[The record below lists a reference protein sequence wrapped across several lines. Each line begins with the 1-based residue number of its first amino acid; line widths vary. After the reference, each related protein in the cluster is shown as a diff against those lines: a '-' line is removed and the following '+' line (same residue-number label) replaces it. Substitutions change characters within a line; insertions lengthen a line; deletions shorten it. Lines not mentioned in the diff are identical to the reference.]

1 MGGRTADAGCRNAVD
16 TSLCHGL
23 GHVEGF
29 RPATLHQ
36 AYLALR
42 AWGLPVSEHTT
53 LATDLAG
60 VRERIDY
67 WGEHRHEVDHEID
80 GVVVKVDEVALQRR
94 LGSTSRAPRWA
105 IAYKYPPEEAQTKLL
120 DIRVNVGRT
129 GRITPF
135 AFMTPVKVAGSTVGQ
150 ATLHNASEIKRKGVL
165 IGDTVVIRKAGDVI
179 PEVLGPVV
187 ELRDGSEREFIMPT
201 TCPECGSPLAPEK
214 EGDADI
220 RCPNARG
227 CPGQLRERV
236 FHVASRNG
244 LDIEV
249 LGYEAGV
256 ALLQAKVIADE
267 GELFAL
273 TERDLLRT
281 DLFRTKA
288 GELSANGKRL
298 LVNLDKAKAAPL
310 WRVLLSLLAEA
321 SSSRAGLGYEV
332 IVSRLDD
339 EANIAPWLRAAHR
352 YGAKVKWAE
361 VDIETGELPTWQW
374 ESLIS
379 KSTRLVAVNSASGTL
394 GGVTDL
400 RAMTKLVHDVGALV
414 VVDHSAAAPYRLLD
428 IRETDA
434 DVVTVNAHAW
444 GGPPIGA
451 MVFRDP
457 SVMNSFGSVSTN
469 PYATG
474 PARLEIGVHQ
484 FGLLAG
490 VVASIEYLA
499 ALDESARGSR
509 RERLAVSMQ
518 SADAYLNRVFDYL
531 MVSLRSLPLV
541 MLIGRPEAQIPVV
554 SFAVHK
560 VPADRVVQRL
570 ADNGILAIAN
580 TGSRVLDVLGVNDVG
595 GGVVNEEVAPWLD
608 LVRKLGVLAGV
619 LSDELPVSLSVQVRG
634 ELAAEEVEV
643 LRLSALR
650 GLFSAVIEDAVTFVN
665 APALAAER
673 GVTAEICK
681 ASESPN
687 HRSVVD
693 VRAVGADGS
702 VVTVSGTLYGPQ
714 LSQKIVQINGRHFDL
729 RAQGI
734 NLIIHYVD
742 RPGALGKIGTLLGT
756 AGVNIQAAQLSE
768 DAEGPGATIL
778 LRLDQDVPDDV
789 RTAIA
794 AAVDAYKLEVVDLS

>member
-1 MGGRTADAGCRNAVD
+1 MAGMAYDVARVRGLHPSLGDGWVHFDAPAGMLIPDSVATTVSTA
-16 TSLCHGL
+16 
-23 GHVEGF
+23 F
-29 RPATLHQ
+29 RRSGA
-36 AYLALR
+36 
-42 AWGLPVSEHTT
+42 
-53 LATDLAG
+53 
-60 VRERIDY
+60 
-67 WGEHRHEVDHEID
+67 
-80 GVVVKVDEVALQRR
+80 
-94 LGSTSRAPRWA
+94 
-105 IAYKYPPEEAQTKLL
+105 
-120 DIRVNVGRT
+120 
-129 GRITPF
+129 
-135 AFMTPVKVAGSTVGQ
+135 STVG
-150 ATLHNASEIKRKGVL
+150 AHPSARRSAAVLDAAREAVADLVNADPGGV
-165 IGDTVVIRKAGDVI
+165 
-179 PEVLGPVV
+179 VLG
-187 ELRDGSEREFIMPT
+187 
-201 TCPECGSPLAPEK
+201 
-214 EGDADI
+214 AD
-220 RCPNARG
+220 RA
-227 CPGQLRERV
+227 
-236 FHVASRNG
+236 
-244 LDIEV
+244 
-249 LGYEAGV
+249 
-256 ALLQAKVIADE
+256 
-267 GELFAL
+267 
-273 TERDLLRT
+273 
-281 DLFRTKA
+281 
-288 GELSANGKRL
+288 
-298 LVNLDKAKAAPL
+298 
-310 WRVLLSLLAEA
+310 VLLSLLAEA

-595 GGVVNEEVAPWLD
+595 GAVTVGLAHYSTMAEVD
-608 LVRKLGVLAGV
+608 QLVR
-619 LSDELPVSLSVQVRG
+619 
-634 ELAAEEVEV
+634 
-643 LRLSALR
+643 
-650 GLFSAVIEDAVTFVN
+650 
-665 APALAAER
+665 ALA
-673 GVTAEICK
+673 
-681 ASESPN
+681 S
-687 HRSVVD
+687 
-693 VRAVGADGS
+693 
-702 VVTVSGTLYGPQ
+702 
-714 LSQKIVQINGRHFDL
+714 
-729 RAQGI
+729 
-734 NLIIHYVD
+734 
-742 RPGALGKIGTLLGT
+742 LG
-756 AGVNIQAAQLSE
+756 
-768 DAEGPGATIL
+768 
-778 LRLDQDVPDDV
+778 
-789 RTAIA
+789 
-794 AAVDAYKLEVVDLS
+794 

>member
-1 MGGRTADAGCRNAVD
+1 MAYDVARVRGLHPSLGDGWVHFDAPAGMLIPDSVATTVSTA
-16 TSLCHGL
+16 
-23 GHVEGF
+23 F
-29 RPATLHQ
+29 RRSGA
-36 AYLALR
+36 
-42 AWGLPVSEHTT
+42 
-53 LATDLAG
+53 
-60 VRERIDY
+60 
-67 WGEHRHEVDHEID
+67 
-80 GVVVKVDEVALQRR
+80 
-94 LGSTSRAPRWA
+94 
-105 IAYKYPPEEAQTKLL
+105 
-120 DIRVNVGRT
+120 
-129 GRITPF
+129 
-135 AFMTPVKVAGSTVGQ
+135 STVG
-150 ATLHNASEIKRKGVL
+150 AHPSARRSAAVLDAAREAVADLVNADPGGV
-165 IGDTVVIRKAGDVI
+165 
-179 PEVLGPVV
+179 VLG
-187 ELRDGSEREFIMPT
+187 
-201 TCPECGSPLAPEK
+201 
-214 EGDADI
+214 AD
-220 RCPNARG
+220 RA
-227 CPGQLRERV
+227 
-236 FHVASRNG
+236 
-244 LDIEV
+244 
-249 LGYEAGV
+249 
-256 ALLQAKVIADE
+256 
-267 GELFAL
+267 
-273 TERDLLRT
+273 
-281 DLFRTKA
+281 
-288 GELSANGKRL
+288 
-298 LVNLDKAKAAPL
+298 
-310 WRVLLSLLAEA
+310 VLLSLLAEA

-457 SVMNSFGSVSTN
+457 SMMNSFGSVSTN

-595 GGVVNEEVAPWLD
+595 GAVTVGLAHYSTMAEVD
-608 LVRKLGVLAGV
+608 QLVR
-619 LSDELPVSLSVQVRG
+619 
-634 ELAAEEVEV
+634 
-643 LRLSALR
+643 
-650 GLFSAVIEDAVTFVN
+650 
-665 APALAAER
+665 ALA
-673 GVTAEICK
+673 
-681 ASESPN
+681 S
-687 HRSVVD
+687 
-693 VRAVGADGS
+693 
-702 VVTVSGTLYGPQ
+702 
-714 LSQKIVQINGRHFDL
+714 
-729 RAQGI
+729 
-734 NLIIHYVD
+734 
-742 RPGALGKIGTLLGT
+742 LG
-756 AGVNIQAAQLSE
+756 
-768 DAEGPGATIL
+768 
-778 LRLDQDVPDDV
+778 
-789 RTAIA
+789 
-794 AAVDAYKLEVVDLS
+794 

>member
-1 MGGRTADAGCRNAVD
+1 MAYDVARVRGLHPSLGDGWVHFDAPAGMLIPDSVATTVSTA
-16 TSLCHGL
+16 
-23 GHVEGF
+23 F
-29 RPATLHQ
+29 RRSGA
-36 AYLALR
+36 
-42 AWGLPVSEHTT
+42 
-53 LATDLAG
+53 
-60 VRERIDY
+60 
-67 WGEHRHEVDHEID
+67 
-80 GVVVKVDEVALQRR
+80 
-94 LGSTSRAPRWA
+94 
-105 IAYKYPPEEAQTKLL
+105 
-120 DIRVNVGRT
+120 
-129 GRITPF
+129 
-135 AFMTPVKVAGSTVGQ
+135 STVG
-150 ATLHNASEIKRKGVL
+150 AHPSARRSAAVLDAAREAVADLVNADPGGV
-165 IGDTVVIRKAGDVI
+165 
-179 PEVLGPVV
+179 VLG
-187 ELRDGSEREFIMPT
+187 
-201 TCPECGSPLAPEK
+201 
-214 EGDADI
+214 AD
-220 RCPNARG
+220 RA
-227 CPGQLRERV
+227 
-236 FHVASRNG
+236 
-244 LDIEV
+244 
-249 LGYEAGV
+249 
-256 ALLQAKVIADE
+256 
-267 GELFAL
+267 
-273 TERDLLRT
+273 
-281 DLFRTKA
+281 
-288 GELSANGKRL
+288 
-298 LVNLDKAKAAPL
+298 
-310 WRVLLSLLAEA
+310 VLLSLLAEA

-400 RAMTKLVHDVGALV
+400 RAITKLVHDVGALV

-595 GGVVNEEVAPWLD
+595 GAVTVGLAHYSTMAEVD
-608 LVRKLGVLAGV
+608 QLVR
-619 LSDELPVSLSVQVRG
+619 
-634 ELAAEEVEV
+634 
-643 LRLSALR
+643 
-650 GLFSAVIEDAVTFVN
+650 
-665 APALAAER
+665 ALA
-673 GVTAEICK
+673 
-681 ASESPN
+681 S
-687 HRSVVD
+687 
-693 VRAVGADGS
+693 
-702 VVTVSGTLYGPQ
+702 
-714 LSQKIVQINGRHFDL
+714 
-729 RAQGI
+729 
-734 NLIIHYVD
+734 
-742 RPGALGKIGTLLGT
+742 LG
-756 AGVNIQAAQLSE
+756 
-768 DAEGPGATIL
+768 
-778 LRLDQDVPDDV
+778 
-789 RTAIA
+789 
-794 AAVDAYKLEVVDLS
+794 

>member
-1 MGGRTADAGCRNAVD
+1 MAYDVARVRGLHPSLGDGWVHFDAPAGMLIPDSVATTVSTA
-16 TSLCHGL
+16 
-23 GHVEGF
+23 F
-29 RPATLHQ
+29 RRSGA
-36 AYLALR
+36 
-42 AWGLPVSEHTT
+42 
-53 LATDLAG
+53 
-60 VRERIDY
+60 
-67 WGEHRHEVDHEID
+67 
-80 GVVVKVDEVALQRR
+80 
-94 LGSTSRAPRWA
+94 
-105 IAYKYPPEEAQTKLL
+105 
-120 DIRVNVGRT
+120 
-129 GRITPF
+129 
-135 AFMTPVKVAGSTVGQ
+135 STVG
-150 ATLHNASEIKRKGVL
+150 AHPSARRSAAVLDAAREAVADLVNADPGGV
-165 IGDTVVIRKAGDVI
+165 
-179 PEVLGPVV
+179 VLG
-187 ELRDGSEREFIMPT
+187 
-201 TCPECGSPLAPEK
+201 
-214 EGDADI
+214 AD
-220 RCPNARG
+220 RA
-227 CPGQLRERV
+227 
-236 FHVASRNG
+236 
-244 LDIEV
+244 
-249 LGYEAGV
+249 
-256 ALLQAKVIADE
+256 
-267 GELFAL
+267 
-273 TERDLLRT
+273 
-281 DLFRTKA
+281 
-288 GELSANGKRL
+288 
-298 LVNLDKAKAAPL
+298 
-310 WRVLLSLLAEA
+310 VLLSLLAEA

-451 MVFRDP
+451 MVFRDS

-595 GGVVNEEVAPWLD
+595 GAVTVGLAHYSTMAEVD
-608 LVRKLGVLAGV
+608 QLVR
-619 LSDELPVSLSVQVRG
+619 
-634 ELAAEEVEV
+634 
-643 LRLSALR
+643 
-650 GLFSAVIEDAVTFVN
+650 
-665 APALAAER
+665 ALA
-673 GVTAEICK
+673 
-681 ASESPN
+681 S
-687 HRSVVD
+687 
-693 VRAVGADGS
+693 
-702 VVTVSGTLYGPQ
+702 
-714 LSQKIVQINGRHFDL
+714 
-729 RAQGI
+729 
-734 NLIIHYVD
+734 
-742 RPGALGKIGTLLGT
+742 LG
-756 AGVNIQAAQLSE
+756 
-768 DAEGPGATIL
+768 
-778 LRLDQDVPDDV
+778 
-789 RTAIA
+789 
-794 AAVDAYKLEVVDLS
+794 

>member
-1 MGGRTADAGCRNAVD
+1 MAYDVARVRGLHPSLGDGWVHFDAPAGMLIPDSVATTVSTA
-16 TSLCHGL
+16 
-23 GHVEGF
+23 F
-29 RPATLHQ
+29 RRSGA
-36 AYLALR
+36 
-42 AWGLPVSEHTT
+42 
-53 LATDLAG
+53 
-60 VRERIDY
+60 
-67 WGEHRHEVDHEID
+67 
-80 GVVVKVDEVALQRR
+80 
-94 LGSTSRAPRWA
+94 
-105 IAYKYPPEEAQTKLL
+105 
-120 DIRVNVGRT
+120 
-129 GRITPF
+129 
-135 AFMTPVKVAGSTVGQ
+135 STVG
-150 ATLHNASEIKRKGVL
+150 AHPSARRSAAVLDAAREAVADLVNADPGGV
-165 IGDTVVIRKAGDVI
+165 
-179 PEVLGPVV
+179 VLG
-187 ELRDGSEREFIMPT
+187 
-201 TCPECGSPLAPEK
+201 
-214 EGDADI
+214 AD
-220 RCPNARG
+220 RA
-227 CPGQLRERV
+227 
-236 FHVASRNG
+236 
-244 LDIEV
+244 
-249 LGYEAGV
+249 
-256 ALLQAKVIADE
+256 
-267 GELFAL
+267 
-273 TERDLLRT
+273 
-281 DLFRTKA
+281 
-288 GELSANGKRL
+288 
-298 LVNLDKAKAAPL
+298 
-310 WRVLLSLLAEA
+310 VLLSLLAEA

-374 ESLIS
+374 ERLIS

-595 GGVVNEEVAPWLD
+595 GAVTVGLAHYSTMAEVD
-608 LVRKLGVLAGV
+608 QLVR
-619 LSDELPVSLSVQVRG
+619 
-634 ELAAEEVEV
+634 
-643 LRLSALR
+643 
-650 GLFSAVIEDAVTFVN
+650 
-665 APALAAER
+665 ALA
-673 GVTAEICK
+673 
-681 ASESPN
+681 S
-687 HRSVVD
+687 
-693 VRAVGADGS
+693 
-702 VVTVSGTLYGPQ
+702 
-714 LSQKIVQINGRHFDL
+714 
-729 RAQGI
+729 
-734 NLIIHYVD
+734 
-742 RPGALGKIGTLLGT
+742 LG
-756 AGVNIQAAQLSE
+756 
-768 DAEGPGATIL
+768 
-778 LRLDQDVPDDV
+778 
-789 RTAIA
+789 
-794 AAVDAYKLEVVDLS
+794 

>member
-1 MGGRTADAGCRNAVD
+1 MAYDVARVRGLHPSLGDGWVHFDAPAGMLIPDSVATTVSTA
-16 TSLCHGL
+16 
-23 GHVEGF
+23 F
-29 RPATLHQ
+29 RRSGA
-36 AYLALR
+36 
-42 AWGLPVSEHTT
+42 
-53 LATDLAG
+53 
-60 VRERIDY
+60 
-67 WGEHRHEVDHEID
+67 
-80 GVVVKVDEVALQRR
+80 
-94 LGSTSRAPRWA
+94 
-105 IAYKYPPEEAQTKLL
+105 
-120 DIRVNVGRT
+120 
-129 GRITPF
+129 
-135 AFMTPVKVAGSTVGQ
+135 STVG
-150 ATLHNASEIKRKGVL
+150 AHPSARRSAAVLDAAREAVADLVNADPGGV
-165 IGDTVVIRKAGDVI
+165 
-179 PEVLGPVV
+179 VLG
-187 ELRDGSEREFIMPT
+187 
-201 TCPECGSPLAPEK
+201 
-214 EGDADI
+214 AD
-220 RCPNARG
+220 RA
-227 CPGQLRERV
+227 
-236 FHVASRNG
+236 
-244 LDIEV
+244 
-249 LGYEAGV
+249 
-256 ALLQAKVIADE
+256 
-267 GELFAL
+267 
-273 TERDLLRT
+273 
-281 DLFRTKA
+281 
-288 GELSANGKRL
+288 
-298 LVNLDKAKAAPL
+298 
-310 WRVLLSLLAEA
+310 VLLSLLAEA

-451 MVFRDP
+451 VVFRDP

-595 GGVVNEEVAPWLD
+595 GAVTVGLAHYSTMAEVD
-608 LVRKLGVLAGV
+608 QLVR
-619 LSDELPVSLSVQVRG
+619 
-634 ELAAEEVEV
+634 
-643 LRLSALR
+643 
-650 GLFSAVIEDAVTFVN
+650 
-665 APALAAER
+665 ALA
-673 GVTAEICK
+673 
-681 ASESPN
+681 S
-687 HRSVVD
+687 
-693 VRAVGADGS
+693 
-702 VVTVSGTLYGPQ
+702 
-714 LSQKIVQINGRHFDL
+714 
-729 RAQGI
+729 
-734 NLIIHYVD
+734 
-742 RPGALGKIGTLLGT
+742 LG
-756 AGVNIQAAQLSE
+756 
-768 DAEGPGATIL
+768 
-778 LRLDQDVPDDV
+778 
-789 RTAIA
+789 
-794 AAVDAYKLEVVDLS
+794 

>member
-1 MGGRTADAGCRNAVD
+1 MAYDVARVRGLHPSLGDGWVHFDAPAGMLIPDSVATTVSTA
-16 TSLCHGL
+16 
-23 GHVEGF
+23 F
-29 RPATLHQ
+29 RRSGA
-36 AYLALR
+36 
-42 AWGLPVSEHTT
+42 
-53 LATDLAG
+53 
-60 VRERIDY
+60 
-67 WGEHRHEVDHEID
+67 
-80 GVVVKVDEVALQRR
+80 
-94 LGSTSRAPRWA
+94 
-105 IAYKYPPEEAQTKLL
+105 
-120 DIRVNVGRT
+120 
-129 GRITPF
+129 
-135 AFMTPVKVAGSTVGQ
+135 STVG
-150 ATLHNASEIKRKGVL
+150 AHPSARRSAAVLDAAREAVADLVNADPGGV
-165 IGDTVVIRKAGDVI
+165 
-179 PEVLGPVV
+179 VLG
-187 ELRDGSEREFIMPT
+187 
-201 TCPECGSPLAPEK
+201 
-214 EGDADI
+214 AD
-220 RCPNARG
+220 RA
-227 CPGQLRERV
+227 
-236 FHVASRNG
+236 
-244 LDIEV
+244 
-249 LGYEAGV
+249 
-256 ALLQAKVIADE
+256 
-267 GELFAL
+267 
-273 TERDLLRT
+273 
-281 DLFRTKA
+281 
-288 GELSANGKRL
+288 
-298 LVNLDKAKAAPL
+298 
-310 WRVLLSLLAEA
+310 VLLSLLAEA

-361 VDIETGELPTWQW
+361 VDIETGDLPTWQW

-595 GGVVNEEVAPWLD
+595 GAVTVGLAHYSTMAEVD
-608 LVRKLGVLAGV
+608 QLVR
-619 LSDELPVSLSVQVRG
+619 
-634 ELAAEEVEV
+634 
-643 LRLSALR
+643 
-650 GLFSAVIEDAVTFVN
+650 
-665 APALAAER
+665 ALA
-673 GVTAEICK
+673 
-681 ASESPN
+681 S
-687 HRSVVD
+687 
-693 VRAVGADGS
+693 
-702 VVTVSGTLYGPQ
+702 
-714 LSQKIVQINGRHFDL
+714 
-729 RAQGI
+729 
-734 NLIIHYVD
+734 
-742 RPGALGKIGTLLGT
+742 LG
-756 AGVNIQAAQLSE
+756 
-768 DAEGPGATIL
+768 
-778 LRLDQDVPDDV
+778 
-789 RTAIA
+789 
-794 AAVDAYKLEVVDLS
+794 

>member
-1 MGGRTADAGCRNAVD
+1 MAYDVARVRGLHPSLGDGWVHFDAPAGMLIPDSVATTVSTA
-16 TSLCHGL
+16 
-23 GHVEGF
+23 F
-29 RPATLHQ
+29 RRSGA
-36 AYLALR
+36 
-42 AWGLPVSEHTT
+42 
-53 LATDLAG
+53 
-60 VRERIDY
+60 
-67 WGEHRHEVDHEID
+67 
-80 GVVVKVDEVALQRR
+80 
-94 LGSTSRAPRWA
+94 
-105 IAYKYPPEEAQTKLL
+105 
-120 DIRVNVGRT
+120 
-129 GRITPF
+129 
-135 AFMTPVKVAGSTVGQ
+135 STVG
-150 ATLHNASEIKRKGVL
+150 AHPSARRSAAVLDAAREAVADLVNADPGGV
-165 IGDTVVIRKAGDVI
+165 
-179 PEVLGPVV
+179 VLG
-187 ELRDGSEREFIMPT
+187 
-201 TCPECGSPLAPEK
+201 
-214 EGDADI
+214 AD
-220 RCPNARG
+220 RA
-227 CPGQLRERV
+227 
-236 FHVASRNG
+236 
-244 LDIEV
+244 
-249 LGYEAGV
+249 
-256 ALLQAKVIADE
+256 
-267 GELFAL
+267 
-273 TERDLLRT
+273 
-281 DLFRTKA
+281 
-288 GELSANGKRL
+288 
-298 LVNLDKAKAAPL
+298 
-310 WRVLLSLLAEA
+310 VLLSLLAEA

-560 VPADRVVQRL
+560 VPADRVAQRL

-595 GGVVNEEVAPWLD
+595 GAVTVGLAHYSTMAEVD
-608 LVRKLGVLAGV
+608 QLVR
-619 LSDELPVSLSVQVRG
+619 
-634 ELAAEEVEV
+634 
-643 LRLSALR
+643 
-650 GLFSAVIEDAVTFVN
+650 
-665 APALAAER
+665 ALA
-673 GVTAEICK
+673 
-681 ASESPN
+681 S
-687 HRSVVD
+687 
-693 VRAVGADGS
+693 
-702 VVTVSGTLYGPQ
+702 
-714 LSQKIVQINGRHFDL
+714 
-729 RAQGI
+729 
-734 NLIIHYVD
+734 
-742 RPGALGKIGTLLGT
+742 LG
-756 AGVNIQAAQLSE
+756 
-768 DAEGPGATIL
+768 
-778 LRLDQDVPDDV
+778 
-789 RTAIA
+789 
-794 AAVDAYKLEVVDLS
+794 

>member
-1 MGGRTADAGCRNAVD
+1 MAYDVARVRGLHPSLGDGWVHFDAPAGTLIPDSVATTVSTA
-16 TSLCHGL
+16 
-23 GHVEGF
+23 F
-29 RPATLHQ
+29 RRSGA
-36 AYLALR
+36 
-42 AWGLPVSEHTT
+42 
-53 LATDLAG
+53 
-60 VRERIDY
+60 
-67 WGEHRHEVDHEID
+67 
-80 GVVVKVDEVALQRR
+80 
-94 LGSTSRAPRWA
+94 
-105 IAYKYPPEEAQTKLL
+105 
-120 DIRVNVGRT
+120 
-129 GRITPF
+129 
-135 AFMTPVKVAGSTVGQ
+135 STVG
-150 ATLHNASEIKRKGVL
+150 AHPSARRSAAVLDAAREAVADLVNADPGGV
-165 IGDTVVIRKAGDVI
+165 
-179 PEVLGPVV
+179 VLG
-187 ELRDGSEREFIMPT
+187 
-201 TCPECGSPLAPEK
+201 
-214 EGDADI
+214 AD
-220 RCPNARG
+220 RA
-227 CPGQLRERV
+227 
-236 FHVASRNG
+236 
-244 LDIEV
+244 
-249 LGYEAGV
+249 
-256 ALLQAKVIADE
+256 
-267 GELFAL
+267 
-273 TERDLLRT
+273 
-281 DLFRTKA
+281 
-288 GELSANGKRL
+288 
-298 LVNLDKAKAAPL
+298 
-310 WRVLLSLLAEA
+310 VLLSLLAEA

-595 GGVVNEEVAPWLD
+595 GAVTVGLAHYSTMAEVD
-608 LVRKLGVLAGV
+608 QLVR
-619 LSDELPVSLSVQVRG
+619 
-634 ELAAEEVEV
+634 
-643 LRLSALR
+643 
-650 GLFSAVIEDAVTFVN
+650 
-665 APALAAER
+665 ALA
-673 GVTAEICK
+673 
-681 ASESPN
+681 S
-687 HRSVVD
+687 
-693 VRAVGADGS
+693 
-702 VVTVSGTLYGPQ
+702 
-714 LSQKIVQINGRHFDL
+714 
-729 RAQGI
+729 
-734 NLIIHYVD
+734 
-742 RPGALGKIGTLLGT
+742 LG
-756 AGVNIQAAQLSE
+756 
-768 DAEGPGATIL
+768 
-778 LRLDQDVPDDV
+778 
-789 RTAIA
+789 
-794 AAVDAYKLEVVDLS
+794 

>member
-1 MGGRTADAGCRNAVD
+1 MAYDVARVRGLHPSLGDGWVHFDAPAGMLIPDSVATTVSTA
-16 TSLCHGL
+16 
-23 GHVEGF
+23 F
-29 RPATLHQ
+29 RRSGA
-36 AYLALR
+36 
-42 AWGLPVSEHTT
+42 
-53 LATDLAG
+53 
-60 VRERIDY
+60 
-67 WGEHRHEVDHEID
+67 
-80 GVVVKVDEVALQRR
+80 
-94 LGSTSRAPRWA
+94 
-105 IAYKYPPEEAQTKLL
+105 
-120 DIRVNVGRT
+120 
-129 GRITPF
+129 
-135 AFMTPVKVAGSTVGQ
+135 STVG
-150 ATLHNASEIKRKGVL
+150 AHPSARRSAAVLDAAREAVADLVNADPGGV
-165 IGDTVVIRKAGDVI
+165 
-179 PEVLGPVV
+179 VLG
-187 ELRDGSEREFIMPT
+187 
-201 TCPECGSPLAPEK
+201 
-214 EGDADI
+214 AD
-220 RCPNARG
+220 RA
-227 CPGQLRERV
+227 
-236 FHVASRNG
+236 
-244 LDIEV
+244 
-249 LGYEAGV
+249 
-256 ALLQAKVIADE
+256 
-267 GELFAL
+267 
-273 TERDLLRT
+273 
-281 DLFRTKA
+281 
-288 GELSANGKRL
+288 
-298 LVNLDKAKAAPL
+298 
-310 WRVLLSLLAEA
+310 VLLSLLAEA

-490 VVASIEYLA
+490 VVASIEYVA

-595 GGVVNEEVAPWLD
+595 GAVTVGLAHYSTMAEVD
-608 LVRKLGVLAGV
+608 QLVR
-619 LSDELPVSLSVQVRG
+619 
-634 ELAAEEVEV
+634 
-643 LRLSALR
+643 
-650 GLFSAVIEDAVTFVN
+650 
-665 APALAAER
+665 ALA
-673 GVTAEICK
+673 
-681 ASESPN
+681 S
-687 HRSVVD
+687 
-693 VRAVGADGS
+693 
-702 VVTVSGTLYGPQ
+702 
-714 LSQKIVQINGRHFDL
+714 
-729 RAQGI
+729 
-734 NLIIHYVD
+734 
-742 RPGALGKIGTLLGT
+742 LG
-756 AGVNIQAAQLSE
+756 
-768 DAEGPGATIL
+768 
-778 LRLDQDVPDDV
+778 
-789 RTAIA
+789 
-794 AAVDAYKLEVVDLS
+794 